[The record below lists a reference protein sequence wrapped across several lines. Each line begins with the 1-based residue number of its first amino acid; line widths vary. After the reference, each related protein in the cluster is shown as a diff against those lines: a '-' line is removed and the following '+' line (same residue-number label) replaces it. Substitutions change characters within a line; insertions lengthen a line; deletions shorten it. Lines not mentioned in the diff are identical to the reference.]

1 MIRPVSFRLLAT
13 AATAFLATN
22 SVAAAGSVTSA
33 PTLTLEGARQILADA
48 TAYARAHGAPGG
60 AIAVVDA
67 AGILVSLDRLD
78 GTFPSASNISIG
90 KARTAA
96 LFRKPTRD
104 FETLVNQGRYTM
116 TTLPDL
122 TPFTPLQGGVP
133 ITANGAVIGAVGVS
147 GAASAKQDDEIAQ
160 AAVDAFA
167 KAQAA
172 TAAIHHVPRATV
184 EQAYRDDANLVT
196 ADGFRV
202 NASRR
207 DRPGDA
213 EVHLHETD
221 IFYVREGRA
230 TLVTGGTVVEPR
242 NVSATEIRGRA
253 IDQGEERRL
262 EAGDVIT
269 VPSGVP
275 HWFKSVEA
283 PFTYYVV
290 KSSAVGG

>member
-1 MIRPVSFRLLAT
+1 MIRPRLFPALVSCAIVASPHVAT
-13 AATAFLATN
+13 AAG
-22 SVAAAGSVTSA
+22 VASA
-33 PTLTLEGARQILADA
+33 PTLTLEGARQVVAEA
-48 TAYARAHGAPGG
+48 TAYARAHDAPGG

-67 AGILVSLDRLD
+67 AGVLVSLERLD

-133 ITANGAVIGAVGVS
+133 ITVNGAVIGAVGVS

-160 AAVDAFA
+160 AAVDGFSR
-167 KAQAA
+167 AQAA
-172 TAAIHHVPRATV
+172 AAAIRHVPRATV
-184 EQAYRDDANLVT
+184 EQAYRDDGNLVT

-207 DRPGDA
+207 DGPGEA
-213 EVHLHETD
+213 EVHLRETD

-253 IDQGEERRL
+253 IEHGEERPL

-275 HWFKSVEA
+275 HWFRTVEA